1 MDSTDSHQPGYHK
14 AIFSR
19 LQQRIKLMSSY
30 LTSSSVETMGRP
42 RTGACSDRW
51 PSQQAR
57 IQADSDA
64 RTGQTGTAP
73 VSYRSSLSPVLV
85 TTPCMML
92 IRVPVVSLTANS
104 CLSTCIH
111 HLILCNSLIRF
122 TAHEILFL
130 PLRLNIRLHRKTI
143 NLSNNAERNITTL
156 EKDSLTWGDS
166 EVNKKNQLFSVQIDT
181 IYPELHSRQQN
192 KSNFANGHRW

>member
-64 RTGQTGTAP
+64 RTGQTGTELFYQ
-73 VSYRSSLSPVLV
+73 VDTEGRHV
-85 TTPCMML
+85 
-92 IRVPVVSLTANS
+92 I
-104 CLSTCIH
+104 I
-111 HLILCNSLIRF
+111 
-122 TAHEILFL
+122 AHEILFL